1 MTTTGPA
8 PLPAPDAPLPA
19 LGYAS
24 GAFDL
29 LHVGH
34 LRYLQQAATRCR
46 RLIVGIPDD
55 AIITRVKG
63 RPPLMPQAERRELV
77 AGLAC
82 VAEAMAVSVP
92 MDDATAFTS
101 FMVTLGVEALFVGAD
116 WQNTPRWRR
125 LGPALLDRGIRVH
138 FLPRAA
144 GISSTR
150 LRQGPAGA
158 P

>member
-1 MTTTGPA
+1 MTDA
-8 PLPAPDAPLPA
+8 CLPV

-34 LRYLQQAATRCR
+34 LRYLQQAAARCR
-46 RLIVGIPDD
+46 HLLVGIPDD
-55 AIITRVKG
+55 DIITRVKG
-63 RPPLMPQAERRELV
+63 RPPLVSQADRRELV

-82 VAEAMAVSVP
+82 VGEALAVSVP
-92 MDDATAFTS
+92 MDDTTAFAAFLATR
-101 FMVTLGVEALFVGAD
+101 GVEAAFIGAD
-116 WQNTPRWRR
+116 WQHTPRWQR
-125 LGPALLDRGIRVH
+125 LQPALLARGIAVH

-150 LRQGPAGA
+150 LRQGPDRAD
-158 P
+158 PSR